1 MLFISHRL
9 YNVLGADQVLVF
21 DAGKLLEVAS
31 PERLQQESNY
41 FKNYFL
47 EEEALLKGGA

>member
-1 MLFISHRL
+1 
-9 YNVLGADQVLVF
+9 
-21 DAGKLLEVAS
+21 
-31 PERLQQESNY
+31 ESNY